1 MAQPVK
7 PSPLTP
13 KALLGL
19 LQSFHHFC
27 PGYFHLEEEIAAAA
41 AAQGMGEQWL
51 EEALAEVYLLLSV
64 NSHKNQHGPFNISLL
79 NFM

>member
-27 PGYFHLEEEIAAAA
+27 PGYSQLEEETAAA
-41 AAQGMGEQWL
+41 AAQVAGEQWL